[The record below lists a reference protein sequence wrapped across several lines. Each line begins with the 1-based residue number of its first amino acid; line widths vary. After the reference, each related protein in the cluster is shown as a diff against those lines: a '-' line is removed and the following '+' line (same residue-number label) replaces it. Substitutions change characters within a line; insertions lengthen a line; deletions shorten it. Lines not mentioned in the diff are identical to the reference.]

1 MEAKNEKK
9 VGRMSI
15 DDMIALYHIV
25 DEFDEFN
32 AKLNDN
38 LKSTTDDETRYFIN
52 KLSMVSWGETVI
64 GWKNAKNFYKQ
75 YKNIIDTINKYS
87 RIDLFLHHNYSDAC
101 NSCIDE
107 FYKYLIEHKD
117 RLEEILSLLTKLKK
131 LGIEKVTF
139 DESLDFTN
147 TSYHMYSN
155 FDDNFDIIYL
165 DNMYAVPNYPSNTV
179 EYRTK
184 DSNYKMSLRVD
195 FKEFPTY
202 CRNIEVNSLLFGI
215 DRLPEEITKDAI
227 YKTILRLREGQIK
240 ECINIGKTINLS
252 VSIDDLYA
260 QFLKTSRVVESIDE
274 YEYDYLLK
282 FYLEEIKKFLDLLKK
297 ASIEYNESIFGAD
310 SPITQDLLEQEKAK
324 YLKRRFLSSIDF
336 D

>member
-1 MEAKNEKK
+1 
-9 VGRMSI
+9 MSI

-38 LKSTTDDETRYFIN
+38 LKSTTDDEPRYFIN

-64 GWKNAKNFYKQ
+64 GWKNAKTFYKQ

-87 RIDLFLHHNYSDAC
+87 RIDLFAQYNYLDSC

-117 RLEEILSLLTKLKK
+117 RLEEILALLNKLKK
-131 LGIEKVTF
+131 LGIENIAF

-147 TSYHMYSN
+147 QSYQMYSN
-155 FDDNFDIIYL
+155 FGDNFDIIYL
-165 DNMYAVPNYPSNTV
+165 DNMYALPNYPSHTF

-184 DSNYKMSLRVD
+184 DSNYKMSLRVA
-195 FKEFPTY
+195 FMEFPGY
-202 CRNIEVNSLLFGI
+202 GRNIEVNSFLFGV
-215 DRLPEEITKDAI
+215 DRLPKEITKETI
-227 YKTILRLREGQIK
+227 YKEILKLREEHIK
-240 ECINIGKTINLS
+240 ECVNIGKSINLA

-260 QFLKTSRVVESIDE
+260 QFIKTSRVVESIDD
-274 YEYDYLLK
+274 YEYADLLK

-297 ASIEYNESIFGAD
+297 GNIEYNESLFGKD
-310 SPITQDLLEQEKAK
+310 STITQDLLEQEKTK
-324 YLKRRFLSSIDF
+324 YLKRR
-336 D
+336 